1 MTTPAVKKTKKNMT
15 KRTVAAGALPALP
28 AGPAGEGMVLPDRP
42 APSQTTTSRG
52 TTISLSGM
60 TDTLPTRTSPR
71 LATAV
76 ATAVAG
82 AVVEGSSTGGRSLMV
97 SWHDAV

>member
-1 MTTPAVKKTKKNMT
+1 MKKTKKNMT

-76 ATAVAG
+76 ATTTAVAG
-82 AVVEGSSTGGRSLMV
+82 AVVGGSSTGGRSLMV